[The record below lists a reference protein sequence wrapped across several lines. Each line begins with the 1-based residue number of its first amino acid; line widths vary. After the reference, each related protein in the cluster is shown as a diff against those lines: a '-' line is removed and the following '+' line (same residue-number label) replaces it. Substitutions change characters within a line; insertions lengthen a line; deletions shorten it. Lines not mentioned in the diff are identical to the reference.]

1 MRINLDQLKAQ
12 ANNIVIKIRALP
24 TTVKTLPE
32 EKLIA
37 YGCIVFGLIFIL
49 LAIITW

>member
-1 MRINLDQLKAQ
+1 MQINLDQLKQ
-12 ANNIVIKIRALP
+12 QFGSFVIKIRNLP

-37 YGCIVFGLIFIL
+37 YGCIVLGIIFIL